1 MITRSVDHIH
11 VRCTRRRTLKIR
23 KAHVKAAFAY
33 LGAFL
38 MIADAG
44 TALASSWGVE
54 AIHHAEPI
62 AGVAGKTGAALA
74 GAAAFFDNLIRAALK
89 EA

>member
-1 MITRSVDHIH
+1 MITRSAEHIH
-11 VRCTRRRTLKIR
+11 VRCGGQRFRIR